1 MQSTETRL
9 LGSFPANREK
19 YREFGDICPLAHMG
33 DQNLVRFEAFA
44 LKFPASI
51 IREYTFKNREFS
63 LVNNELWAAALP
75 PSFPSPQTRVRA
87 ARLLTL

>member
-9 LGSFPANREK
+9 LGQGKIQGIWRYLPPWHTW
-19 YREFGDICPLAHMG
+19 D
-33 DQNLVRFEAFA
+33 DQILLRFEAFG

-63 LVNNELWAAALP
+63 FVNNELWAAVLG
-75 PSFPSPQTRVRA
+75 
-87 ARLLTL
+87 